1 MSGFRKHG
9 RTLVKCAV
17 RLTHKEIGDVIAET
31 RDISESGVFV
41 SCREL
46 VHFISIGDEFEAK
59 LYSDTHQVSE
69 TCMRVVRLTDEG
81 FGLAFS

>member
-31 RDISESGVFV
+31 RDISETGVFV

-59 LYSDTHQVSE
+59 LYNTDKEVSE
-69 TCMRVVRLTDEG
+69 TSMRVVRLTSDG
-81 FGLAFS
+81 VGLAFS